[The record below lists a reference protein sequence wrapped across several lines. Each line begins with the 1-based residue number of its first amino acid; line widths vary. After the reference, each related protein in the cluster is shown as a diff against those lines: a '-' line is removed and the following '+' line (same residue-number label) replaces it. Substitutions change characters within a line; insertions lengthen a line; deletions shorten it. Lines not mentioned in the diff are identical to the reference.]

1 MQENSW
7 WTWYRA
13 DGSRY
18 APSDIDGLWM
28 RVADRRWMDAREQF
42 GPLADHA
49 GLIQQLDTDPETGT
63 VTHSATSRGQQAAI
77 SADQSDWKVLH
88 YRLKAM
94 AKLWQPWP
102 DNADIYCLSEFN
114 PLQHADASA
123 LRATLELAA
132 MDGELMPRLDGW
144 RLRVV
149 PRSLRGYLL
158 MTCAA
163 DVADQRRFRRC
174 ANCNEWFGL
183 ARSDTKHCSQA
194 CRQAFYAARKGVT

>member
-1 MQENSW
+1 MPENSC

-18 APSDIDGLWM
+18 APSDIDGLWK
-28 RVADRRWMDAREQF
+28 RVADRRWEDARDQF
-42 GPLADHA
+42 GPLADYA
-49 GLIQQLDTDPETGT
+49 GLILKLNTDPDAGGVRGGETSPGEE
-63 VTHSATSRGQQAAI
+63 AAI
-77 SADQSDWKVLH
+77 RADHSDWKLLH

-94 AKLWQPWP
+94 PKLWQQWP
-102 DNADIYCLSEFN
+102 GNPDIYCLSEFN

-123 LRATLELAA
+123 LRATLEMAA

-149 PRSLRGYLL
+149 PRTLRGYLL

-163 DVADQRRFRRC
+163 DVAAQRRFRRC
-174 ANCNEWFGL
+174 ANCGEWFGV
-183 ARSDTKHCSQA
+183 ARTDTKHCSQA
-194 CRQAFYAARKGVT
+194 CRQAFYAAGKGAQ